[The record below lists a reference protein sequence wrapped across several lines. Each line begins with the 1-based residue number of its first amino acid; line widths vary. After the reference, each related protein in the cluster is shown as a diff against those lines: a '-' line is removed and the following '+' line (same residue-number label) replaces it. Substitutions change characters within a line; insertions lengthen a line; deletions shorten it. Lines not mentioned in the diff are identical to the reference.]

1 MLEGGGFTDQR
12 KPLCDME
19 DVLNVK
25 VTQCIK
31 SQECHSHFA
40 LEFTKQFWNLECLS
54 TWPSKGER
62 PVLARGLLTKLFT
75 DEVFLFFFLS

>member
-1 MLEGGGFTDQR
+1 
-12 KPLCDME
+12 ME
-19 DVLNVK
+19 DVLNAK

-31 SQECHSHFA
+31 SQDCHSHFA

-54 TWPSKGER
+54 TWPSKGEG

-75 DEVFLFFFLS
+75 DEVFLFLS